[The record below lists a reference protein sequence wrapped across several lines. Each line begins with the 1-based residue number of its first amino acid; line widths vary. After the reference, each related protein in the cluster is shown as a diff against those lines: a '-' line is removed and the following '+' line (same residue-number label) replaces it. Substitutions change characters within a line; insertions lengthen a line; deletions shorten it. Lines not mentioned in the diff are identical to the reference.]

1 MGSIPGWERCP
12 GEGNGN
18 PLQYSCWGNSVEK
31 FVRGGWWATIHGV
44 TNSQTWL
51 SDWAHRHISNQL
63 VKRGLEKLEM
73 IWKYVLLPWKSLFAV
88 SLQEPKWSLKSPY
101 PLPAVA
107 SWKDLC
113 CALAPRFWLLKLFSI
128 KRNQGSLEGS
138 WHQILGQ
145 DKARWAWNILP
156 FTESENAHCGYPR
169 QRDLK
174 KALIIR
180 VTYWV
185 LKKESCLKK
194 TFTGQI
200 VKIEHQ
206 KKENK

>member
-1 MGSIPGWERCP
+1 MGSIPGWGRSP

-18 PLQYSCWGNSVEK
+18 PLQYSCQGNSVD
-31 FVRGGWWATIHGV
+31 RGGWWATVHGV

-51 SDWAHRHISNQL
+51 RDWAHRHISNQL

-73 IWKYVLLPWKSLFAV
+73 NWKYVLLPWKSLFAV

-113 CALAPRFWLLKLFSI
+113 CALAPRFWLLKLFST

-169 QRDLK
+169 AKRPEESAHHQSDILSIK
-174 KALIIR
+174 IR
-180 VTYWV
+180 VLPKEDFYWANSENWASE
-185 LKKESCLKK
+185 KK
-194 TFTGQI
+194 
-200 VKIEHQ
+200 
-206 KKENK
+206 NK